1 VTEAAQRRDVLGPVV
16 LGPNQPWRFYRGGAA
31 IAAFRGLPL
40 LGDHFPEDWVAS
52 TTELFGDRGGGPTT
66 LPDGELLRDRIAAR
80 PLDYLGPDHVERF
93 GADPQLLVKLLDA
106 GQRLPVHAHP
116 DRAFSHRELGL
127 ENGKTEAWIVLG
139 ATGSDAAVYV
149 GFRDDIEDAQLRRW
163 VADHDS
169 AALLGALNRLEP
181 TPGDVVYVPAGAPHA
196 IGAGMFI
203 LELQEPTDLSVMLE
217 WEDQELDG
225 DAEGHLGIGFERAL
239 GCVDRSRWSA
249 ERLDEVWSRGSL
261 DGEHRRLLPEGAD
274 AFFRAE
280 LVDGRSG
287 RPLPPDFAVLVVTDG
302 EGTLRSDGAA
312 PIALVQGQTV
322 LVPHAAG
329 TTSLEGGARA
339 IRCLPPSPHPR
350 PRAG

>member
-1 VTEAAQRRDVLGPVV
+1 VTEAAQRAELLGPTV

-40 LGDHFPEDWVAS
+40 LGDHFPEDWIAS
-52 TTELFGDRGGGPTT
+52 TTDLFGDRGGGPTT
-66 LPDGELLRDRIAAR
+66 LPDGELLRDRIRAR
-80 PLDYLGPDHVERF
+80 PVDYLGAAHVDRF

-116 DRAFSHRELGL
+116 DRAFSRRELGL
-127 ENGKTEAWIVLG
+127 ENGKTEAWVVLG
-139 ATGSDAAVYV
+139 ATGDDAAVYV
-149 GFRDDIEDAQLRRW
+149 GFRDDVEDAQLRSW
-163 VADHDS
+163 VADGDS

-181 TPGDVVYVPAGAPHA
+181 AVGDVVYVPAGAPHA

-239 GCVDRSRWSA
+239 GCVDRSRWTA
-249 ERLDEVWSRGSL
+249 QRLDEIWSRGSL
-261 DGEHRRLLPEGAD
+261 HDEGRRLLPDGAET
-274 AFFRAE
+274 FFRAE

-287 RPLPPDFAVLVVTDG
+287 RELAPDFAILVVTDG
-302 EGTLRSDGAA
+302 EGSLRSARGERV
-312 PIALVQGQTV
+312 ALARGQTV

-329 TTSLEGGARA
+329 TTAVEGAVHVV
-339 IRCLPPSPHPR
+339 RCLPPHP
-350 PRAG
+350 PLDVAAV